1 MMKKEKTPIYVLSD
15 RNKRLLARSFLHYFS
30 EKLPLF
36 TKSMLLQSESFPTV
50 FYTVNSSP
58 VLATESVF
66 KLIFVMS
73 IYQTCTFS
81 LKKGRNNT
89 TTLLGLFYQ

>member
-15 RNKRLLARSFLHYFS
+15 RNKRLS